1 MYYSE
6 YLVDIMGCV
15 LNVGYV
21 TNSHTT
27 MMIHL
32 YVTKKRK
39 KEKKKGRHRLYVG
52 WTTLGNVINSKNK
65 MYFKNI
71 NPLENMHGFQKSIF
85 DMDFVFFKKKKKGE
99 DQFSPHRSS

>member
-39 KEKKKGRHRLYVG
+39 KEKKRVVIDCMLVG
-52 WTTLGNVINSKNK
+52 PPWVT
-65 MYFKNI
+65 
-71 NPLENMHGFQKSIF
+71 
-85 DMDFVFFKKKKKGE
+85 
-99 DQFSPHRSS
+99 